1 MARSGILGNNA
12 LFAGADRGLAAALRV
27 LERIAAALDAHL
39 VDGTA
44 RQIELA
50 DLDAAALR
58 IIDDALGEGEV
69 VIDLTDGERT
79 RIVEATMA
87 GVWRLHPA
95 ARDHEALPGCVEVA
109 GFPGRARA
117 ALERSTRTDFAIEL
131 DEVYVFGTMN
141 AMPVLAEV
149 RDHAERYRPGC
160 PGTAVNIGRL
170 SMSPTDENLIN
181 RALGDGPVQATCR
194 GYGISR
200 AASTGCR
207 NVWRVRHFNADERML
222 ANVIEIVD
230 VPEIVAAPEEDIRDG
245 VNALA
250 DAIAAYA
257 P

>member
-1 MARSGILGNNA
+1 
-12 LFAGADRGLAAALRV
+12 V

-39 VDGTA
+39 VDGVA
-44 RQIELA
+44 RQIKLN

-69 VIDLTDGERT
+69 VIDLTDGERM

-87 GVWRLHPA
+87 GAWRVRPA
-95 ARDHEALPGCVEVA
+95 GPSDADAPGCIEVA
-109 GFPGRARA
+109 RFPERARA
-117 ALERSTRTDFAIEL
+117 ALDHSTRTGFAIEL
-131 DEVYVFGTMN
+131 DEVYVSDTMS

-149 RDHAERYRPGC
+149 RDHADRYRPGC
-160 PGTAVNIGRL
+160 PGTAINIGRL
-170 SMSPTDENLIN
+170 PMSPSDEDLIN
-181 RALGDGPVQATCR
+181 RALGDGPARATCR

-200 AASTGCR
+200 VASTGYR

-222 ANVIEIVD
+222 ANVIEVID
-230 VPEIVAAPEEDIRDG
+230 VPEIVAAPEEDVRDG
-245 VNALA
+245 THALA